1 MLNSHVEFSP
11 GTHASTNPGSLALAV
26 EGLLHLLNSYSQEG
40 ATNQA
45 AGDGRL
51 ISWED
56 EEYSYIETE
65 IDAPMASQCDISVS
79 RGKVFIR
86 IAKEEEHEE
95 LDERL
100 PRLAELD
107 LRESEND

>member
-26 EGLLHLLNSYSQEG
+26 EGLLHLLSSFAQEG
-40 ATNQA
+40 EA
-45 AGDGRL
+45 AEDGRVV
-51 ISWED
+51 SWED
-56 EEYSYIETE
+56 EEYSYLETE
-65 IDAPMASQCDISVS
+65 IDAPKASQCDISVS

-86 IAKEEEHEE
+86 IAKEEERDGM
-95 LDERL
+95 DERL

-107 LRESEND
+107 LREVEHG